1 MFRTSVLVALLS
13 FGLLAGCGSGA
24 DNLNELDQILGGQE
38 TNGCE
43 GTSAAYS
50 DLRGRASVTIT
61 ANAPWEEP
69 HNKCIAVSTG
79 TEVIWVGNF
88 ETHPLVGGVSPL
100 TDSDSPI
107 TEAAPSGTGD
117 MATTTVT
124 FEATDIIEVEG
135 YFCDVHKATMGGVI
149 AVFP

>member
-1 MFRTSVLVALLS
+1 MFRISVLVALLS
-13 FGLLAGCGSGA
+13 LGLLVGCGDDPDSW
-24 DNLNELDQILGGQE
+24 NELDQALGGE
-38 TNGCE
+38 EINGCE

-61 ANAPWEEP
+61 ANAPWVDP
-69 HNKCIAVSTG
+69 HNKCIGVSTG

-88 ETHPLVGGVSPL
+88 ETHPLVGGVSPT
-100 TDSDSPI
+100 TDSASPI
-107 TEAAPSGTGD
+107 TEADPSGTGD

-124 FEATDIIEVEG
+124 FEAKDKIEVEG
-135 YFCDVHKATMGGVI
+135 YFCDVQKATMGGVI